1 MSRRRANWKEPWM
14 EEVYLKIRIGNLA
27 KVSSKSMNVLI
38 IDTDSCVYL
47 GLCIGQATCY

>member
-1 MSRRRANWKEPWM
+1 MSSLKRTWKEPWM
-14 EEVYLKIRIGNLA
+14 EELHVEIRNGNLA
-27 KVSSKSMNVLI
+27 EVSSKSMNVLI